1 MPERDTAMPVEAGGA
16 HGGPGNRTPVVDV
29 RNVVEKLLER
39 LEHEGVGNVYAWF
52 AGRPHIIAQ
61 VKNGRYVVLMWREGV
76 AIEIEL
82 NENMEVEMIR
92 LIVYY
97 GGN

>member
-1 MPERDTAMPVEAGGA
+1 MPEQGQNMPAEAGGA

-39 LEHEGVGNVYAWF
+39 LEEGGVDGVHAWF
-52 AGRPHIIAQ
+52 VGRPHILVQQQKA
-61 VKNGRYVVLMWREGV
+61 GRYNVLMWREGV

-82 NENMEVEMIR
+82 NENKVEMVR
-92 LIVYY
+92 LIVCH
-97 GGN
+97 GN